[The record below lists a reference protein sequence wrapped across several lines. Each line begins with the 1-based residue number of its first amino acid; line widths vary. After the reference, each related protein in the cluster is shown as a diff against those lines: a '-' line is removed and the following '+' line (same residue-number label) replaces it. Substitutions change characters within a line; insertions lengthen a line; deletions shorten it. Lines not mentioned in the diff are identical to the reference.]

1 MSTLVT
7 IVVSAIV
14 GVALAVSAAVGIV
27 VASQQ
32 TPDNT
37 ATVQQ
42 PLYEYGNR

>member
-7 IVVSAIV
+7 VVVSAIV

-32 TPDNT
+32 TPSNT

-42 PLYEYGNR
+42 PLYDYGNR